1 MPNNWIVREP
11 TERDYGIDCYVEL
24 VNDKNQLTGD
34 IVLVQLKSKDK
45 IKWTGNDEYILSGVK
60 ISTTNYWHRFP
71 IPVLL
76 FLTDNLKG
84 ELYFVC
90 VQSEIRKRF
99 LTYIKQKSFNYRF
112 KKNIDV
118 FDLKSGS
125 SLFRLRYLFQERRE
139 RYETELKSFLSNLEH
154 YCDFIREHHHR
165 DFHLPIES
173 IDLIFFEAMHQNLR
187 FLTDYLL
194 IKNLLPNLKELKKRS
209 KEAFTDDYYDLYEL
223 QLTEINE
230 HLSELL
236 DNILEQIK
244 DRVEFEKEDWMAV
257 NMNLFNYVNNV
268 RIKDGQLYEG
278 Y

>member
-1 MPNNWIVREP
+1 
-11 TERDYGIDCYVEL
+11 
-24 VNDKNQLTGD
+24 
-34 IVLVQLKSKDK
+34 
-45 IKWTGNDEYILSGVK
+45 
-60 ISTTNYWHRFP
+60 
-71 IPVLL
+71 
-76 FLTDNLKG
+76 
-84 ELYFVC
+84 
-90 VQSEIRKRF
+90 
-99 LTYIKQKSFNYRF
+99 
-112 KKNIDV
+112 
-118 FDLKSGS
+118 
-125 SLFRLRYLFQERRE
+125 
-139 RYETELKSFLSNLEH
+139 
-154 YCDFIREHHHR
+154 
-165 DFHLPIES
+165 
-173 IDLIFFEAMHQNLR
+173 MHQNLR

-244 DRVEFEKEDWMAV
+244 DRVEFEKEYWMAV